1 MPAVVNSTVG
11 SFSGISEADGITAC
25 PLDTKKSRYSWR
37 SSLLV
42 MDFISKNAA
51 PCGKISYIEY
61 PMATLFVNAPPAA
74 GEYART
80 HIADEFAQRFR
91 EESEQMR
98 QSRKKV
104 ANALN

>member
-25 PLDTKKSRYSWR
+25 PLDTKKSRYSCR

-61 PMATLFVNAPPAA
+61 PMATLFVNAPAGGGEA
-74 GEYART
+74 GEHAAPAEMRAPCRSKNAR
-80 HIADEFAQRFR
+80 AQSR
-91 EESEQMR
+91 
-98 QSRKKV
+98 RKKV
-104 ANALN
+104 AIR